1 MFLDVSWVRIP
12 HPPLPERGTSAV
24 AEFERVRVS
33 ENTRR
38 RRTVA
43 RHGQL
48 RSPGAASQLL
58 KLLAIS
64 MAVVLVSGIGVAAYI
79 WFDFSSTVS
88 ANAVDLDGQEDLPPD
103 IGEYKGGFNLV
114 LTGVDTC
121 EDDYKQYFG
130 DRCTGGD
137 AEGTLNDVN
146 LLVHVSEEPRRI
158 TVVSFPRDLM
168 IPIPSCEDEDGN
180 ATAAMSKQPLNVA
193 YTDGGLN
200 CVVRTISA
208 LTDQEVQF
216 AASVTFGG
224 VIEITNAIGGV
235 DVCLANPIRDRYTG
249 LDMAAGTH
257 TVQGLEALQFLRTRH
272 GVGDGSD
279 LGRIGNQQQYMSSL
293 ARKLISGEVLG
304 NVPVMLKLA
313 NTGIQNLETST
324 SLADP
329 MMIVQIALA
338 VKSVPF
344 EDIVFVQ
351 YPTLTDW
358 NDPNK
363 VVPNEE
369 AAAALWDAIEANA
382 QLQITHENTSNDG
395 VVVQEPTAPAEPTEP
410 TTPGQEATPTPTD
423 PGVVALP
430 DSIKGNSAAQQTC
443 SNGNVR

>member
-1 MFLDVSWVRIP
+1 M
-12 HPPLPERGTSAV
+12 
-24 AEFERVRVS
+24 S
-33 ENTRR
+33 ENPRR

-48 RSPGAASQLL
+48 ATPGPVNQLL
-58 KLLAIS
+58 KLIAIGL
-64 MAVVLVSGIGVAAYI
+64 AVVLVSGFGVAAYI
-79 WFDFSSTVS
+79 AYDFSSTVA
-88 ANAVDLDGQEDLPPD
+88 ANAVDLEGQEAVPPD
-103 IGEYKGGFNLV
+103 IGEYEEGFNLV

-121 EDDYKQYFG
+121 EEKYAGLFG
-130 DRCTGGD
+130 ERCTGSD
-137 AEGTLNDVN
+137 AGGTLNDVN
-146 LLVHVSEEPRRI
+146 LLVHVSQEPRRI

-168 IPIPSCEDEDGN
+168 IPIPECVDDEGN
-180 ATAAMSKQPLNVA
+180 VRSAMSKQPLNTA

-200 CVVRTISA
+200 CVVKTISE
-208 LTDQEVQF
+208 LTDQEIQF

-235 DVCLANPIRDRYTG
+235 DVCLANPIKDRYTG

-257 TVQGLEALQFLRTRH
+257 TVEGLQALQFLRTRH

-293 ARKLISGEVLG
+293 ARKMISGEVLG

-313 NTGIQNLETST
+313 NTALSNLEAST
-324 SLADP
+324 SLANNP
-329 MMIVQIALA
+329 MTLVQIALA

-351 YPTLTDW
+351 YPTGADYA
-358 NDPNK
+358 DPNK
-363 VVPNEE
+363 VVPNQE

-382 QLQITHENTSNDG
+382 QLQITHQNTSNDG
-395 VVVQEPTAPAEPTEP
+395 VIVQEPTEPVT
-410 TTPGQEATPTPTD
+410 EATPDPTATPDT
-423 PGVVALP
+423 VVALP
-430 DSIKGNSAAQQTC
+430 DSIKGNSAAQTTC

>member
-1 MFLDVSWVRIP
+1 MTDK
-12 HPPLPERGTSAV
+12 
-24 AEFERVRVS
+24 
-33 ENTRR
+33 NR
-38 RRTVA
+38 RRTIA

-48 RSPGAASQLL
+48 RTPGAVSQLM
-58 KLLAIS
+58 KFIAIGL
-64 MAVVLVSGIGVAAYI
+64 AVVLVSGLGVGAYVVY
-79 WFDFSSTVS
+79 DLSSTVA
-88 ANAVDLDGQEDLPPD
+88 ANAVDLEGQEELPPD

-121 EDDYKQYFG
+121 EEKYADLFG
-130 DRCTGGD
+130 DRCTGSD

-146 LLVHVSEEPRRI
+146 LLVHVSDEPRRI

-168 IPIPSCEDEDGN
+168 IPIPECTDEDGQVHSG
-180 ATAAMSKQPLNVA
+180 MSKQPLNVA

-200 CVVRTISA
+200 CVVKTISA
-208 LTDQEVQF
+208 LTEQEVQF

-235 DVCLANPIRDRYTG
+235 DVCLANPIKDRYTG
-249 LDMAAGTH
+249 LDMTAGTH
-257 TVQGLEALQFLRTRH
+257 TVVGLEALQFLRTRH

-293 ARKLISGEVLG
+293 VRKMISGEVLG
-304 NVPVMLKLA
+304 NPATMLKLA
-313 NTGIQNLETST
+313 NTGLSNTEAST

-329 MMIVQIALA
+329 MKIVQIALA

-351 YPTLTDW
+351 YPTGTDSE
-358 NDPNK
+358 NPNK
-363 VVPNEE
+363 VVPNYS
-369 AAAALWDAIEANA
+369 AADELWAALAANA
-382 QLQITHENTSNDG
+382 QLQITHENTANDG
-395 VVVQEPTAPAEPTEP
+395 VVVQEPA
-410 TTPGQEATPTPTD
+410 TPETPVEEATPDPNATPEN
-423 PGVVALP
+423 VVALP

>member
-1 MFLDVSWVRIP
+1 M
-12 HPPLPERGTSAV
+12 
-24 AEFERVRVS
+24 S

-38 RRTVA
+38 RTIA

-48 RSPGAASQLL
+48 ATPSSLSQLL
-58 KLLAIS
+58 KFIAIGL
-64 MAVVLVSGIGVAAYI
+64 AVVLVSGFGVAMYIAY
-79 WFDFSSTVS
+79 DFSSTVA
-88 ANAVDLDGQEDLPPD
+88 ANAVDLDGQEVIPPD
-103 IGEYKGGFNLV
+103 IGEYESGFNLV

-121 EDDYKQYFG
+121 EEKYKDLFG

-146 LLVHVSEEPRRI
+146 LLVHVSQEPRRI

-168 IPIPSCEDEDGN
+168 LPIPECTDEDGN
-180 ATAAMSKQPLNVA
+180 VHSAMSKQPLNTA

-200 CVVRTISA
+200 CVVQTISQ

-235 DVCLANPIRDRYTG
+235 DVCLANPIKDRYTG

-257 TVQGLEALQFLRTRH
+257 TVEGLQALQFLRTRH

-293 ARKLISGEVLG
+293 ARKMISGEVLG

-313 NTGIQNLETST
+313 NTALSNLEAST
-324 SLADP
+324 SLANNP
-329 MMIVQIALA
+329 MTLVQIALA

-351 YPTLTDW
+351 YPTGADYA
-358 NDPNK
+358 DPNK
-363 VVPNEE
+363 VVPNAE
-369 AAAALWDAIEANA
+369 AAAALWDALEANA
-382 QLQITHENTSNDG
+382 QLQITHENNSNDG
-395 VVVQEPTAPAEPTEP
+395 VVVQEPTAPVE
-410 TTPGQEATPTPTD
+410 EATPDPSATPD
-423 PGVVALP
+423 NVVALP
-430 DSIKGNSAAQQTC
+430 DSIKGNSAAQETC